1 MGSRKRVEG
10 FILRG
15 RALTAEIK
23 EKNERS
29 RHQKEVVKGGD
40 AVLGSKEGFL
50 PCLEKQ
56 EVFAK
61 SMLERAGVRLRE
73 NRDVK
78 KQP

>member
-1 MGSRKRVEG
+1 M
-10 FILRG
+10 
-15 RALTAEIK
+15 
-23 EKNERS
+23 
-29 RHQKEVVKGGD
+29 VKGEDGM
-40 AVLGSKEGFL
+40 LGNKEGFL

-78 KQP
+78 NQP